1 MKKIFTII
9 TLAMVMCMAS
19 FAFAVTSIED
29 TIAKGVKAHQTTIDV
44 SSCNATPQEVMAT
57 FTTMFNTN
65 PAMSALDGTI
75 KCAYS
80 GQKTTSITVGY
91 VNTATDM
98 ANADKV
104 MTTIVNGAKAKTTSI
119 EKAKYV
125 HDYLISNSAYDYE
138 LKSSTIYDLLMN
150 KKGTCRAYSLAFKD
164 AMDKLGIECVVVVQD
179 DKLHSWN
186 QVKIDGKWY
195 NVDVTWDSN
204 NSINGTPDATLF
216 MKSDSLYKVTG
227 HKTWKSVNTCAVD
240 L

>member
-1 MKKIFTII
+1 
-9 TLAMVMCMAS
+9 
-19 FAFAVTSIED
+19 
-29 TIAKGVKAHQTTIDV
+29 
-44 SSCNATPQEVMAT
+44 
-57 FTTMFNTN
+57 
-65 PAMSALDGTI
+65 
-75 KCAYS
+75 
-80 GQKTTSITVGY
+80 
-91 VNTATDM
+91 
-98 ANADKV
+98 
-104 MTTIVNGAKAKTTSI
+104 
-119 EKAKYV
+119 
-125 HDYLISNSAYDYE
+125 
-138 LKSSTIYDLLMN
+138 MN